1 MYNQSLVASLIANNG
16 IDATEKWAHRF
27 VGNFA
32 RKPEGNDRA
41 QIMAV
46 ANGEAD
52 VAVAN
57 SYYIGLM
64 LSGKKGEEQQA
75 AARKVELHFPGQDGR
90 GAHINVSGA
99 GLMKNA
105 PNANNAVKFIEFL
118 LSEEAQS
125 HIVNNTYEFPMLEGV
140 APSDLIAQFGSGFK
154 EDQTSVASYGEFNPE
169 AVKLMD
175 RVGWQ

>member
-1 MYNQSLVASLIANNG
+1 
-16 IDATEKWAHRF
+16 
-27 VGNFA
+27 
-32 RKPEGNDRA
+32 
-41 QIMAV
+41 
-46 ANGEAD
+46 
-52 VAVAN
+52 
-57 SYYIGLM
+57 
-64 LSGKKGEEQQA
+64 
-75 AARKVELHFPGQDGR
+75 
-90 GAHINVSGA
+90 
-99 GLMKNA
+99 MKNA
-105 PNANNAVKFIEFL
+105 PNAGNAVKFIEFL